1 MAKATPPRNTKVNP
15 APQPRSNSPRGI
27 DAAKGISNNHITEKT
42 SLRSRF
48 NFDQN
53 NRLGQVST
61 ESSKSANS
69 AYFPGGFRDLRNIC
83 TFTCNICTPKTI
95 TLYLSPN
102 NVSWNYSLKTN
113 VIDTYG
119 GQVIQILGV
128 SIDDLTIQGFFG
140 SEGMWGYNL
149 TNSPTGRVINNSRFE
164 DSDGEINKWKEEG
177 QMIQNGLYQFSQWF
191 KTYFYQITQ
200 QGNWNTSNMTFSYPH
215 MGWEWHIRPLAMP
228 RVRFANNELAP
239 QWQLQCD
246 FVENFQGTFT
256 EQVSKAATE
265 RLASKSLPGG
275 IGFSQFISW
284 SEPVYKN
291 QQERSAVA
299 GDIGTKYSEF
309 ISQDLTDSQLKTL
322 ITQGYSYPASNKD
335 NIEAANARSSNGNK
349 NPTIAASISARL
361 QPLLDVYS

>member
-15 APQPRSNSPRGI
+15 APQPRSNSPRGLN
-27 DAAKGISNNHITEKT
+27 AEGIQSPITEKT

-48 NFDQN
+48 NLNQN
-53 NRLGQVST
+53 NRLEQGV
-61 ESSKSANS
+61 
-69 AYFPGGFRDLRNIC
+69 AYFPGGFRDLKNIC

-102 NVSWNYSLKTN
+102 NVSWDYSLKTN

-128 SIDDLTIQGFFG
+128 SIQDLVIEGFFG

-149 TNSPTGRVINNSRFE
+149 VDSRNGRIINNSRFE

-200 QGNWNTSNMTFSYPH
+200 QGNYNTSNMTFSYPH

-228 RVRFANNELAP
+228 KVRFANNEFAP
-239 QWQLQCD
+239 QWQLECD
-246 FVENFQGTFT
+246 FIEDFQGTFT
-256 EQVSKAATE
+256 EQVNKTATTQ
-265 RLASKSLPGG
+265 LKSFPGG
-275 IGFSQFISW
+275 VGFSQFIEW

-291 QQERSAVA
+291 QQDRSAVA
-299 GDIGTKYSEF
+299 GDVGTKYSEF
-309 ISQDLTDSQLKTL
+309 ISQDLTDSQLNTL

-335 NIEAANARSSNGNK
+335 NIEAANARGTANL
-349 NPTIAASISARL
+349 AASAKARL
-361 QPLLDVYS
+361 QPLLDAYS